1 MENSME
7 ARVSASK
14 NTFKHIYVNATLK
27 LALFLCK
34 YIWKTPFLVGKRG
47 AVISSSVAFFL
58 LCPGYLKIENNA
70 EFLGSVASSSLSLDV
85 S

>member
-1 MENSME
+1 MQ
-7 ARVSASK
+7 V
-14 NTFKHIYVNATLK
+14 
-27 LALFLCK
+27 

>member
-14 NTFKHIYVNATLK
+14 ITFKHIYVNAALK

-34 YIWKTPFLVGKRG
+34 YIWKTPFLVSKKG
-47 AVISSSVAFFL
+47 AVISSSVTFFFFCVL
-58 LCPGYLKIENNA
+58 AI
-70 EFLGSVASSSLSLDV
+70 
-85 S
+85 

>member
-14 NTFKHIYVNATLK
+14 ITFKHIYVNATLK
-27 LALFLCK
+27 LALFFLCK

-47 AVISSSVAFFL
+47 AVIASSVAFFFCVL
-58 LCPGYLKIENNA
+58 AI
-70 EFLGSVASSSLSLDV
+70 
-85 S
+85 

>member
-14 NTFKHIYVNATLK
+14 ITFKHIYVNAALK

-34 YIWKTPFLVGKRG
+34 YI
-47 AVISSSVAFFL
+47 
-58 LCPGYLKIENNA
+58 
-70 EFLGSVASSSLSLDV
+70 
-85 S
+85 